1 MKQRTRRNAAQSRE
15 TLLAAATEEFASH
28 GLAGARIDRIA
39 QAAGISKPMLYTYFG
54 DKEAL
59 FDACLLYTSPSP
71 RDRTRSRMPSS
82 A

>member
-39 QAAGISKPMLYTYFG
+39 
-54 DKEAL
+54 
-59 FDACLLYTSPSP
+59 
-71 RDRTRSRMPSS
+71 
-82 A
+82 